1 MLAYTQRKGQVL
13 WSTVPAHRM
22 CQTLVIGFTFGDAG
36 LHPEKEL
43 IALEY
48 RACAQNVSDVSH
60 SFRIS
65 LQDWPPWECP
75 H

>member
-1 MLAYTQRKGQVL
+1 
-13 WSTVPAHRM
+13 M